1 MFKGSI
7 VGSFGFWRKTTT
19 RELTVFQMIAQAFAA
34 NPLFIAGI
42 IRTSTLLE
50 IFLFAAFHK
59 FLPPFSVC
67 RLQILQICASSNF
80 YRREK
85 VFAMKKAFPGKERLL

>member
-59 FLPPFSVC
+59 FLPPFSMS
-67 RLQILQICASSNF
+67 LA
-80 YRREK
+80 K
-85 VFAMKKAFPGKERLL
+85 FPDLCKQ